1 MTAVKVAKDDDKPS
15 DEKSLGA
22 IAKNPPGT
30 PNPDTDHS
38 TPATDLKTIPG
49 LTKNQQKKAAKK
61 AQKKTNKVEKED
73 VEEENPTVKS
83 KTKTRKDFMKTD
95 TFDDM
100 DEDVDDIENSFVFE
114 ERTEKSGH
122 SKFFTKSPASAE
134 DSVDLSLSPFTR
146 LFLVHKCK
154 TDSERGAVE
163 TNRPAECKQKKSQSR
178 SRSNKKS

>member
-1 MTAVKVAKDDDKPS
+1 MRNMTPVKVVEDDDNPS

-22 IAKNPPGT
+22 IDKNPPGT

-61 AQKKTNKVEKED
+61 AQKKTNKVVKED
-73 VEEENPTVKS
+73 VEETNPTVNS

-134 DSVDLSLSPFTR
+134 DSVDLSLSPGSF
-146 LFLVHKCK
+146 
-154 TDSERGAVE
+154 
-163 TNRPAECKQKKSQSR
+163 
-178 SRSNKKS
+178 